1 MSFPLCFRIEIVI
14 GWLVGVRGCSFVLST
29 NSTFLSEQTSTS
41 HQPPA
46 KRTGWVSRDHGVH
59 EWLVPPLVLVD
70 LLAKD
75 CNQNLI

>member
-1 MSFPLCFRIEIVI
+1 MFSNRDGNRVA
-14 GWLVGVRGCSFVLST
+14 RGCAR
-29 NSTFLSEQTSTS
+29 Q
-41 HQPPA
+41 
-46 KRTGWVSRDHGVH
+46 VSRDHGVH